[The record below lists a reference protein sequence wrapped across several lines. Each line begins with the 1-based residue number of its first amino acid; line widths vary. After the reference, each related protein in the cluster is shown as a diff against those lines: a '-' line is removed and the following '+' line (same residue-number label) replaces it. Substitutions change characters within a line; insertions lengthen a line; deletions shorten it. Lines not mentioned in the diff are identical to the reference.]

1 MINLY
6 SSDSEK
12 LFHITIAQNESQFE
26 INCLKYNR
34 FRESM
39 TLIHSSG
46 LWFESKLNQYLLNQ
60 INATEPTGLMLE
72 AQEKADLVA
81 FLKTLTDQSYLN
93 NPDFASPF

>member
-1 MINLY
+1 
-6 SSDSEK
+6 
-12 LFHITIAQNESQFE
+12 
-26 INCLKYNR
+26 
-34 FRESM
+34 M